1 MGRALAQ
8 LKVSVPSVAA
18 RDFAYTMLPT
28 MAIPANWLMTPATT
42 QMLANDYPTLDDWLA
57 GTAAAIERAEN
68 RQ

>member
-28 MAIPANWLMTPATT
+28 MAIPAIWLMTPATT

-68 RQ
+68 QQ